1 MTGPAGTGER
11 RSQTTERPHTRS
23 ADRVFSWSVAAIR
36 QKPSGGWEAR
46 YRDGLNRQHA
56 KTFPTK
62 TLARRWAADMEA
74 DVRRGD
80 WADPGLGRV
89 TFGEWA
95 SEFLGTIVHLRAV
108 TQGDYERALRI
119 HVLPAFAAVPV
130 ARIDHVDVRRFVAE
144 KQAEGLAPKTLQRV
158 RLVLRQ
164 VLALAKSA
172 GAIKANP
179 CDGLRLP
186 RAAAV
191 EPIYLTAE
199 QVDALAQAAKPPF
212 DVLIR
217 LATASGLRP
226 SELCG
231 LRIGRI
237 DLKKGTVEVAEALT
251 VVKGRTEVGPTKNS
265 LRRTVGIP
273 QSVCNDLA
281 AYIEARSQAAGR
293 PLRPDEFLFTAPMG
307 GPLRRDLLF
316 KRFIRPAITKAG
328 LPVNLRLHDLRHTC
342 AALLISLGAHPKAI
356 QERLGH
362 SSITVTI
369 DVYGHL
375 FPSIDQALT
384 QRLDELLTAAKAPLS
399 EVGSQVH
406 ARPSRA
412 VPSDP

>member
-1 MTGPAGTGER
+1 M
-11 RSQTTERPHTRS
+11 
-23 ADRVFSWSVAAIR
+23 
-36 QKPSGGWEAR
+36 
-46 YRDGLNRQHA
+46 HA

-80 WADPGLGRV
+80 WADPGRGRV
-89 TFGEWA
+89 TFGEWTH
-95 SEFLGTIVHLRAV
+95 EFLGTIVHLRAV
-108 TQGDYERALRI
+108 TQGDYERALRV
-119 HVLPAFAAVPV
+119 HVLPTFEAVPV
-130 ARIDHVDVRRFVAE
+130 SRIDHVDVRRFIAE

-172 GAIKANP
+172 GAIKSNP

-186 RAAAV
+186 RPARV
-191 EPIYLTAE
+191 EPVFLTAA
-199 QVDALAQAAKPPF
+199 QVEALAQAAKPPF
-212 DVLIR
+212 DVLVR
-217 LATASGLRP
+217 LAAASGLRP

-231 LRIGRI
+231 LRLGRI
-237 DLKKGTVEVAEALT
+237 DIEKGTVEVAEALT

-273 QSVCNDLA
+273 KSVCEDLA
-281 AYIEARSQAAGR
+281 AYIAARAEAAGR
-293 PLRPDEFLFTAPMG
+293 PLEAQEFLFTAPMG

-316 KRFIRPAITKAG
+316 KRFIRPAITKAD
-328 LPVNLRLHDLRHTC
+328 LPAGLRLHDLRHTC

-384 QRLDELLTAAKAPLS
+384 HRLDEALRA
-399 EVGSQVH
+399 
-406 ARPSRA
+406 ARPPDSLPVIEQSAGTLGSRTT
-412 VPSDP
+412 DP

>member
-1 MTGPAGTGER
+1 VVGR
-11 RSQTTERPHTRS
+11 RIL
-23 ADRVFSWSVAAIR
+23 VAVASIR
-36 QKPSGGWEAR
+36 QKPSGAWEAR
-46 YRDGLNRQHA
+46 YRDGLGRQHA

-95 SEFLGTIVHLRAV
+95 DEYLRTIVHLRAV
-108 TQGDYERALRI
+108 TQGDYERALRV
-119 HVLPAFAAVPV
+119 HVLPTFENVPV

-172 GAIKANP
+172 GAIKSNP

-186 RAAAV
+186 RPARV

-199 QVDALAQAAKPPF
+199 EVERLAQAAKPPF
-212 DVLIR
+212 NVLVR
-217 LATASGLRP
+217 LAAASGLRP

-231 LRIGRI
+231 LRIGRL
-237 DLKKGTVEVAEALT
+237 DLDKSTVEVAEALT

-273 QSVCNDLA
+273 RSVCDDLA
-281 AYIEARSQAAGR
+281 AYLSERADSACRA
-293 PLRPDEFLFTAPMG
+293 LRPDEFLFAAPMG

-316 KRFIRPAITKAG
+316 KRFIRPAIAKAG
-328 LPVNLRLHDLRHTC
+328 LPAGLRLHDLRHTC

-375 FPSIDQALT
+375 FPSIDMALT
-384 QRLDELLTAAKAPLS
+384 SRLDDVLQAARSKSRPAVNGNMDDSSAPVS
-399 EVGSQVH
+399 S
-406 ARPSRA
+406 A
-412 VPSDP
+412 VP